1 MNNKKHILATL
12 VGLALLASCSQ
23 APSQPDKHSGLALA
37 NMDTSVKPGDDFFR
51 YVNGH
56 WLATAKIPD
65 DRPAD
70 GAFYLLRDKSLAD
83 VRVLVEGLDGK
94 PPPAPRPS
102 RSTTSTRAIWI
113 RPPATPRAPRP
124 CCRC

>member
-12 VGLALLASCSQ
+12 VGLALLAGCSQ

-56 WLATAKIPD
+56 WLATM
-65 DRPAD
+65 PASP
-70 GAFYLLRDKSLAD
+70 R
-83 VRVLVEGLDGK
+83 R
-94 PPPAPRPS
+94 PAPRLSASS
-102 RSTTSTRAIWI
+102 RVSS
-113 RPPATPRAPRP
+113 
-124 CCRC
+124 